1 MADVHPQDQDESS
14 TFVEEVGRR
23 LRAIRHQQ
31 GLSLEDVEERSGG
44 RWSAS
49 AVGAYERGYSVLS
62 LARLRELAEFYGVPM
77 SVVVGEVDLREQPIP
92 VAGPPKVILDL
103 EALEKHDEAAPV
115 ARYAQSIALERGD
128 FNGRVLSLRRDDL
141 RVLGSLLGLSE
152 PKLLERLAGWGVLS
166 AVDGTATA
174 LDVE

>member
-49 AVGAYERGYSVLS
+49 AVGAYERGYRVLS

-77 SVVVGEVDLREQPIP
+77 SVVVGEVDLRC
-92 VAGPPKVILDL
+92 GLRG
-103 EALEKHDEAAPV
+103 HDEPSSAP
-115 ARYAQSIALERGD
+115 D
-128 FNGRVLSLRRDDL
+128 
-141 RVLGSLLGLSE
+141 
-152 PKLLERLAGWGVLS
+152 S
-166 AVDGTATA
+166 ASKRSRHSPASG
-174 LDVE
+174 

>member
-1 MADVHPQDQDESS
+1 MTDVNQNEQHESA
-14 TFVEEVGRR
+14 TFVEEVGHR
-23 LRAIRHQQ
+23 LRAIRRQQ

-44 RWSAS
+44 
-49 AVGAYERGYSVLS
+49 AYERGYRVLS

-103 EALEKHDEAAPV
+103 GALEKHEEAAPV

-166 AVDGTATA
+166 AVEGNATT
-174 LDVE
+174 LDVD

>member
-1 MADVHPQDQDESS
+1 MTDVNQNEQHESA

-23 LRAIRHQQ
+23 LRAIRRQQ

-49 AVGAYERGYSVLS
+49 AVGAYERGYRVLS

-103 EALEKHDEAAPV
+103 GALEKHEEAAPV

-166 AVDGTATA
+166 AVEGDATT
-174 LDVE
+174 LDAD

>member
-1 MADVHPQDQDESS
+1 MTDVNQNEQHESA
-14 TFVEEVGRR
+14 TFVEEVGHR
-23 LRAIRHQQ
+23 LRAIRRQQ

-49 AVGAYERGYSVLS
+49 AVGAYERGYRVLS

-77 SVVVGEVDLREQPIP
+77 SVVVGEV
-92 VAGPPKVILDL
+92 
-103 EALEKHDEAAPV
+103 
-115 ARYAQSIALERGD
+115 
-128 FNGRVLSLRRDDL
+128 DL

-166 AVDGTATA
+166 AVEGNATT
-174 LDVE
+174 LDVD